1 MKIDPERILKM
12 LDERAELELM
22 ESEANEHLDEELEKI
37 LALFELEHSG
47 APIVRDIKNHIR
59 NLAENRL
66 AEGKELTVEDV
77 KEQVKRTLKFH
88 LMYRVPYA
96 EIPATIMKKI
106 ERLLENNGE
115 TIDRIIEENR
125 KYVEKI
131 CKNIMKYLKSSIDA
145 RKARKAIFGMDEY
158 DTITLEKLVY
168 LIYSCL
174 KHAIVEDEEENK
186 NK

>member
-1 MKIDPERILKM
+1 
-12 LDERAELELM
+12 
-22 ESEANEHLDEELEKI
+22 
-37 LALFELEHSG
+37 
-47 APIVRDIKNHIR
+47 
-59 NLAENRL
+59 
-66 AEGKELTVEDV
+66 
-77 KEQVKRTLKFH
+77 
-88 LMYRVPYA
+88 MYRVPYA

-174 KHAIVEDEEENK
+174 KHGRRRGRKQKQIK
-186 NK
+186 NLTLHFLFINFFLTFLILFLNPLCYSCSPHTVYHTQIP